1 MDLTITNNRNS
12 ESKNTVKKSV
22 PKTRKINDK
31 YRFCS
36 PKLDMKYKEF
46 EETLEMKSIRLLNRT
61 HLNKDSKQNTTTLE
75 SSEEDDLKDVEIEI
89 EDLLGSGTFGKVFSA
104 RVKNS
109 NKMIA
114 LKRVQQDKKYKTREM
129 DIVKML
135 DSPFIIK
142 ILGTFVTD
150 EGKYEYLN
158 IAM

>member
-1 MDLTITNNRNS
+1 
-12 ESKNTVKKSV
+12 
-22 PKTRKINDK
+22 
-31 YRFCS
+31 
-36 PKLDMKYKEF
+36 
-46 EETLEMKSIRLLNRT
+46 
-61 HLNKDSKQNTTTLE
+61 
-75 SSEEDDLKDVEIEI
+75 
-89 EDLLGSGTFGKVFSA
+89 
-104 RVKNS
+104 
-109 NKMIA
+109 MIA

>member
-1 MDLTITNNRNS
+1 
-12 ESKNTVKKSV
+12 
-22 PKTRKINDK
+22 
-31 YRFCS
+31 
-36 PKLDMKYKEF
+36 
-46 EETLEMKSIRLLNRT
+46 
-61 HLNKDSKQNTTTLE
+61 
-75 SSEEDDLKDVEIEI
+75 
-89 EDLLGSGTFGKVFSA
+89 LLGSGTFGKVFSA